1 MQVTQHGGVAAS
13 ESSDGKFIY
22 YAKFSDPGIWRM
34 PVEGGEE
41 SLVLDQLE
49 PGFWG
54 NWAMLDQGIY
64 FVSLDAKRNPTIKF
78 FNIATGRVTQV
89 AAPKKLPY
97 PGNPGLAVSPDGRW
111 LLYAQVDQAISDIM
125 LVENFR

>member
-1 MQVTQHGGVAAS
+1 MQVTQHGGMAAV
-13 ESSDGKFIY
+13 ESPDGKFIY

-41 SLVLDQLE
+41 NLVLKQLE

-54 NWAMLDQGIY
+54 NWAMVDQGIY
-64 FVSLDAKRNPTIKF
+64 FVNLDAKRNPTIKF
-78 FNIATGRVTQV
+78 FNFATGRMTQV
-89 AAPKKLPY
+89 AAPEKLPVL
-97 PGNPGLAVSPDGRW
+97 GMPGLAVSPDGRW
-111 LLYAQVDQAISDIM
+111 ILYAQVDQDISDIM